1 MSLDFQTN
9 ETNFLSYILF
19 TVDGTEY
26 RWGTRYEEL
35 DDDTII
41 EGGLVGLS
49 RLNSSAGEITD
60 PRVLFPSLTVFIDNR
75 PEEDGSRVQDL
86 LEDFEWAN
94 APAELIIG
102 QGKAA
107 ATYEPIFTGFIAFP
121 GGVGWTD
128 AAVSFLLT
136 DDRAKDS
143 RFLPTES
150 YTADDYPDMDA
161 NFINTGRP
169 VLIGDFRSTVEGVV
183 AIRAIQI
190 DDTVGTGGKFEI
202 SMYAV
207 KELEDVLLNDTPVS
221 FSSVDL
227 DAASFVLDVSFNP
240 LTDVVTVYA
249 LGATDDNTSA
259 GDAVEL
265 PPEVFSWILQ
275 YPMEVDVANINAT
288 AIADWLANMD
298 PTKDKM
304 HRRISDDEH
313 SDDILSSILSEGFA
327 DLGMEG
333 NAYYPRYR
341 ILSLSTTSPQLME
354 EDIAP
359 DVDNDRLFSGMQD
372 PPDIYCNEV
381 VAFFQLNPSTGIRE
395 QRKEQADETAVT
407 AKGQRIRRT
416 LYFDFLY
423 REDGVVDRIARELM
437 VFSGDPELV
446 EMTSTEAG
454 VVLRATEQMRL
465 VYNKYTAD
473 SDGFGVPFQ
482 VRNIDIDAFN
492 LAATMT
498 LWNILRL
505 GAGTWTENIVIT
517 WIISTTAQ
525 QREKGYWTD
534 VDGFADTTIPPDPG
548 SKRYRWI

>member
-1 MSLDFQTN
+1 MSLDFQSNVTD
-9 ETNFLSYILF
+9 FLTYVLF

-49 RLNSSAGEITD
+49 RLSTSAGEITD

-75 PEEDGSRVQDL
+75 PEEDSTRAQDL
-86 LEDFEWAN
+86 LDEFEWAN
-94 APAELIIG
+94 APAQLFIG
-102 QGKAA
+102 QGKAS
-107 ATYEPIFTGFIAFP
+107 ATYQTIFTGFIAFP
-121 GGVGWTD
+121 GGVSWTD

-150 YTADDYPDMDA
+150 YTPDDYPDMDV
-161 NFINTGRP
+161 NFINAGRP
-169 VLIGDFRSTVEGVV
+169 VLIGDFRSTAEGAV
-183 AIRAIQI
+183 AVRAIQI

-207 KELEDVLLNDTPVS
+207 KELEDVLLNDTPVA

-275 YPMEVDVANINAT
+275 YPMEVDAGDISAT

-298 PTKDKM
+298 TTKDKM
-304 HRRISDDEH
+304 RRRISDDEH

-327 DLGMEG
+327 DLGMEDG
-333 NAYYPRYR
+333 DYYPRYR
-341 ILSLSTTSPQLME
+341 ILALSDSSPQLME

-359 DVDNDRLFSGMQD
+359 DVDNDRLFTGVQD
-372 PPDIYCNEV
+372 PSDIYCNEV
-381 VAFFQLNPSTGIRE
+381 VAYFQLNPSTGIRE
-395 QRKEQADETAVT
+395 QRQEQADETAVA
-407 AKGQRIRRT
+407 AKGQRVRRT

-423 REDGVVDRIARELM
+423 GEDGVFDRIARELM

-446 EMTSTEAG
+446 EMTSTEVG
-454 VVLRATEQMRL
+454 VTLRSTGQLRL
-465 VYNKYTAD
+465 VYNKYLAD
-473 SDGFGVPFQ
+473 DDGVGVPFQ
-482 VRNIDIDAFN
+482 VRDIDIDAFN

-505 GAGTWTENIVIT
+505 GSGTWTEESIIT
-517 WIISTTAQ
+517 WITSTTAQ
-525 QREKGYWTD
+525 QREKGYWAD
-534 VDGFADTTIPPDPG
+534 ADGFADTTIPPDPA
-548 SKRYRWI
+548 SQRYRWI